1 MEKEKNIYKLN
12 NKNMNL
18 YEISKDIKQAS
29 EMVDEDWV
37 ITEEWLTLY
46 DQSDLSLKDKAQN
59 IAFVIQELW
68 NKKDAIKKEAER
80 LNWLLKS
87 INKNEEKLKDYLSSN
102 LQELSITK
110 LETELFK
117 MSFRKSE
124 SIEIT
129 DEESIDKQF
138 IKEKIT
144 TTIDKTAIKKAIK
157 DWLDVKGAEL
167 KVNSNL
173 QIK

>member
-1 MEKEKNIYKLN
+1 
-12 NKNMNL
+12 MNL
-18 YEISKDIKQAS
+18 YEISQDIKQAS
-29 EMVDEDWV
+29 EMLDEDWV
-37 ITEEWLTLY
+37 LTEEWLALL
-46 DQSDLSLKDKAQN
+46 DQSELSLKDKAQN
-59 IAFVIQELW
+59 IAFVNQELL

-87 INKNEEKLKDYLSSN
+87 INENEEKLKNYLSNS
-102 LQELSITK
+102 LQELWIAK
-110 LETELFK
+110 LETDLFK
-117 MSFRKSE
+117 ISFRKSE

-138 IKEKIT
+138 IKEKIS

-157 DWLDVKGAEL
+157 DWLEVKGAEL
-167 KVNSNL
+167 KTNNNL

>member
-1 MEKEKNIYKLN
+1 
-12 NKNMNL
+12 MNL
-18 YEISKDIKQAS
+18 YEISQDIKQAS
-29 EMVDEDWV
+29 EMLDEDWV
-37 ITEEWLTLY
+37 LTEEWLALL
-46 DQSDLSLKDKAQN
+46 DQSELSLKDKAQN
-59 IAFVIQELW
+59 IAFVNQELS
-68 NKKDAIKKEAER
+68 NKKDAIKKEVER

-87 INKNEEKLKDYLSSN
+87 INKNEEKLKGYLSSN
-102 LQELSITK
+102 LQELWITK

-117 MSFRKSE
+117 ISFRKSE

-138 IKEKIT
+138 IKEKIS

-157 DWLDVKGAEL
+157 DWLEVKGAEL
-167 KVNSNL
+167 KTNNNL